1 MAKTA
6 DGSTY
11 IYTRNFNEM
20 AELKDLIA
28 GVEGVETIITGEQAG
43 KRGAD
48 ANCALMVEAQAG
60 YYFTDESR
68 RPAVVEPVHPATLG
82 QPDRYHGVHG
92 YDPTK
97 PDYQTTLLFNGPA
110 VKAGV
115 QINAANLVDEA
126 PTFARLLGLH
136 FDGPMPGK
144 CLDGIFK
151 EDRE

>member
-11 IYTRNFNEM
+11 IYTRPGFD
-20 AELKDLIA
+20 ELDELRSLVSQ
-28 GVEGVETIITGEQAG
+28 VEGVETIITGAEAAQ
-43 KRGAD
+43 RGAD
-48 ANCALMVEAQAG
+48 PACALMVEAKEG

-68 RPAVVEPVHPATLG
+68 RPLVVEPVHPDTLG

-110 VKAGV
+110 VKAGAT
-115 QINAANLVDEA
+115 IDSANLVDEA
-126 PTFARLLGLH
+126 PTFAKLLGLQ
-136 FDGPMPGK
+136 FAGPMPGQQ
-144 CLDGIFK
+144 LDIFK
-151 EDRE
+151 E